1 MAVTCTSESLANASV
16 CQFACIPPGILGV
29 IKIRLLCAILNG
41 ETMACDATTLI
52 EAAKCLE
59 CQIPPGMLGA
69 IEVYLLCQIA
79 NSGAGGGGG
88 ASVTCGAI
96 DPVAAPV
103 GSCSVYYETA
113 AGVTPSSIWIWDS
126 GLAAWVKVLA

>member
-16 CQFACIPPGILGV
+16 CQFACIPPGILGA

-79 NSGAGGGGG
+79 NSGTGGGGG
-88 ASVTCGAI
+88 SSGVTCGVV
-96 DPVAAPV
+96 DPVAAPT
-103 GSCSVYYETA
+103 GACGVYYRTDNK
-113 AGVTPSSIWIWDS
+113 GVWVWT
-126 GLAAWVKVLA
+126 GAAWFPIIAP